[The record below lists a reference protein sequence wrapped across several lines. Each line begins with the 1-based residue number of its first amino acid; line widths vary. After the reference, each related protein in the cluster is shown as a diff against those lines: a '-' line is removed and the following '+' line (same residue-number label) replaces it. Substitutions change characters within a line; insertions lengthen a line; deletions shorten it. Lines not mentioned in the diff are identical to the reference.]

1 MELELIEI
9 AKQVNEELGPGF
21 SESVYHQAFLLFLR
35 KQNIP
40 YESERILPITLYNH
54 VIGSFRCDV
63 IVNNKI
69 VVEFKSIESRLRQCD
84 INQVHNYLRFLPD
97 SVNQGLLI
105 NFGKTNFEYRIIL
118 KHSDEE

>member
-1 MELELIEI
+1 MEAELIEI
-9 AKQVNEELGPGF
+9 AKQVNEELGTGF

-35 KQNIP
+35 KRNIQ
-40 YESERILPITLYNH
+40 YESERILPITLHNH

-63 IVNNKI
+63 IVENQI
-69 VVEFKSIESRLRQCD
+69 LVEFKSIESRLRQCD

-105 NFGKTNFEYRIIL
+105 NFGKTNFEYKIIL